1 MRIGNICLKVKNNF
15 VLEYIWFVY
24 LELFYLK
31 KNALK

>member
-1 MRIGNICLKVKNNF
+1 MKIGNIYLKVKNNF

-31 KNALK
+31 KRP

>member
-1 MRIGNICLKVKNNF
+1 MKIGNIYLKVKNNL

-31 KNALK
+31 KKRP

>member
-1 MRIGNICLKVKNNF
+1 MRIENICLKVKNNF

-31 KNALK
+31 KKCP